1 MSYFELINR
10 MIQAQP
16 ENAPPFNTLVINH
29 NDANTLTNGQLLEFC
44 NLGIEFIITAP
55 VMEGNA
61 YLSRKTVA
69 EIPSI
74 SEFLKQSNN

>member
-1 MSYFELINR
+1 MSYFELINE
-10 MIQAQP
+10 MIQEQP
-16 ENAPPFNTLVINH
+16 EHGPPFNTLVINQ
-29 NDANTLTNGQLLEFC
+29 NDANTLTNGELLELC
-44 NLGIEFIITAP
+44 NLGIEFILTAP

-74 SEFLKQSNN
+74 SEFFKQSNS